1 MKALALK
8 HESSSFPGLHMLK
21 EIKAT
26 YKKSGF
32 RGLRKKYGWKVF
44 AAVIAYYLIRDLTI
58 YVIIPYLIID
68 HV

>member
-1 MKALALK
+1 MKALTLK

-26 YKKSGF
+26 YKESGF

-58 YVIIPYLIID
+58 YVLIPYLVID
-68 HV
+68 HI